1 MYLFTPSHP
10 LRVGAVA
17 AILLAAALT
26 PMLPA
31 GPAVAADPAGATST
45 PSGAT
50 WQLDLSRPALAD
62 VNVDRDA
69 LGVRLRDPNWHPTAM
84 DRGYGQVLLPARRLA
99 APVTDVAV
107 TTTAK
112 IPAGAAVVV
121 EVRGALPAGR
131 WTEWRQAD
139 EFTPALLPAPSRT
152 VQARVLLLAGTGQTS
167 PMVSR
172 LTLHAE
178 PGGSDGTATPSA
190 ELAFTVFATREG
202 LVGGTTAN
210 GHTIIS
216 HDHFVALPSGR
227 SLSPANTGDFS
238 VRVCSSSTGRCAYAP
253 VWDVGP
259 WNTRDDYWNPSSIR
273 QNWQTLP
280 QGLPEA
286 QAAFED
292 GFNGGLDQF
301 GRQVLNPAGIDL
313 ADGTFLDGLK
323 LVNNGFVTVDYLWTG
338 NPPLTGT
345 ITTAS
350 GGPLTVRS
358 GPHASNAAVG
368 LAGVHTR
375 VNIQCQ
381 VLGDTETGPRGTSAH
396 WDLIGPGNYVS
407 DAFVNTGGVLAPH
420 C

>member
-1 MYLFTPSHP
+1 MYLFTSHP
-10 LRVGAVA
+10 RRVGGLAAV
-17 AILLAAALT
+17 LLAATLT

-31 GPAVAADPAGATST
+31 SPAAATDTVATPASA
-45 PSGAT
+45 PSRAT
-50 WQLDLSRPALAD
+50 WQVDLSRPALTE
-62 VNVDRDA
+62 VNIDRDA
-69 LGVRLRDPNWHPTAM
+69 AGVRLRDPNQHPATM
-84 DRGYGQVLLPARRLA
+84 DRGYGLVLLPARRLA
-99 APVTDVAV
+99 APVTRVTV
-107 TTTAK
+107 TTTAQ
-112 IPAGAAVVV
+112 IPDGASVVV
-121 EVRGALPAGR
+121 EVRGAQPAGR

-167 PMVSR
+167 PIVSR

-178 PGGSDGTATPSA
+178 PGGGGGTVTPSA
-190 ELAFTVFATREG
+190 ELVFTVFATREG

-210 GHTIIS
+210 GHTIVS

-227 SLSPANTGDFS
+227 SLAPANTGDYS
-238 VRVCSSSTGRCAYAP
+238 VRVCSSGTGRCAYAP

-286 QAAFED
+286 QAAFQN

-323 LVNNGFVTVDYLWTG
+323 LLDNGFVTVDYLWTG

-358 GPHASNAAVG
+358 GPHVSNAAVG
-368 LAGVHTR
+368 LAGAHTR
-375 VNIQCQ
+375 VNITCQ
-381 VLGDTETGPRGTSAH
+381 VLGDTVTGTRGTSAH
-396 WDLIGPGNYVS
+396 WDRIGPGNYVS
-407 DAFVNTGGVLAPH
+407 DAFVNTGGVLAPP